1 MREVYLV
8 LHDGEAISAYYD
20 KDMAESVA
28 DSKNTSDVDTVLSDW
43 GNNDPTDNDVA
54 EASFQS
60 GFDGDYSVESV
71 DLDEAEYGT
80 VYLADGSELDI
91 EEVEELLESSRHEKV
106 QVTVSKTDYNNKEQ

>member
-8 LHDGEAISAYYD
+8 LHDGEAIGAYED
-20 KDMAESVA
+20 ADVAESIV
-28 DSKNTSDVDTVLSDW
+28 DSKNTSDMDGVLNNW
-43 GNNDPTDNDVA
+43 GNNDPTYKDVA

-80 VYLADGSELDI
+80 VYLADGSEIDV
-91 EEVEELLESSRHEKV
+91 EEVEELLESSR
-106 QVTVSKTDYNNKEQ
+106 KEEV